1 MFGMIL
7 GAAGA
12 IPAAYQAWQA
22 WQTATTFA
30 TNVNTGVNLAVS
42 AGTSAA
48 MFATSTFVSYFG
60 VEAYKS
66 ISSAIHY
73 GIDNHA
79 KTDKT
84 NIDAVIAHSKH
95 PPHNAYDNN
104 MRARVF
110 IAGIVS
116 IIFQWIQYQGAV
128 AMRERTI
135 VGTTMQN
142 ASANM
147 KEVDKRRYQ
156 RHGIEV
162 GRQMMFLET
171 YQHHPYYRGDGSY
184 FDFKAGSLD
193 VSSIIL
199 RPILNA
205 LVGVSVQVENV
216 FFQTGNFDH
225 LHFLSNVFQSVG
237 LYEIIVHSLRRH
249 EWSLIQTALTTFLK
263 TPKQI
268 NARHRR

>member
-1 MFGMIL
+1 MFGTIV
-7 GAAGA
+7 GASGA
-12 IPAAYQAWQA
+12 IPAAYQVWQA
-22 WQTATTFA
+22 WRTATVVA
-30 TNVNTGVNLAVS
+30 ANVNNGVNLAVS

-66 ISSAIHY
+66 VSSAIHY
-73 GIDNHA
+73 GIYNHA
-79 KTDKT
+79 KTG
-84 NIDAVIAHSKH
+84 NAVIAHS
-95 PPHNAYDNN
+95 PPHIAAPRNAYDNSV
-104 MRARVF
+104 RARVF

-135 VGTTMQN
+135 IETTMQN
-142 ASANM
+142 ASTTM
-147 KEVDKRRYQ
+147 KDVDKRRFQ
-156 RHGIEV
+156 RHGIEA
-162 GRQMMFLET
+162 GRQPMFLET
-171 YQHHPYYRGDGSY
+171 YQAHPYYRGDGSY

-193 VSSIIL
+193 VSSVIL
-199 RPILNA
+199 RPILNV

-225 LHFLSNVFQSVG
+225 LHFLSNLFQSVG

-249 EWSLIQTALTTFLK
+249 DWSLIQSALTTFLK

>member
-1 MFGMIL
+1 MRKQSNIMFGMIL

-12 IPAAYQAWQA
+12 IPAAYHAWQA
-22 WQTATTFA
+22 WQAATAVAA
-30 TNVNTGVNLAVS
+30 TVNTAVS

-60 VEAYKS
+60 LEAYHS

-79 KTDKT
+79 KTGKT
-84 NIDAVIAHSKH
+84 AAVIVHSRVA
-95 PPHNAYDNN
+95 PPHNDN

-135 VGTTMQN
+135 IETTMQN

-147 KEVDKRRYQ
+147 RDVDKRRFHQ
-156 RHGIEV
+156 HGIEA
-162 GRQMMFLET
+162 GRHPMFLEA
-171 YQHHPYYRGDGSY
+171 YQAHPYYRGDGSY
-184 FDFKAGSLD
+184 FDFKAGTLD
-193 VSSIIL
+193 VSSVIL

-225 LHFLSNVFQSVG
+225 LHFLSKLFQSVG

-249 EWSLIQTALTTFLK
+249 EWSLIQSALTTFLK
-263 TPKQI
+263 TPNQI

>member
-1 MFGMIL
+1 MFGLLL
-7 GAAGA
+7 GAA
-12 IPAAYQAWQA
+12 PAAYQAWQA
-22 WQTATTFA
+22 WRTATLVA
-30 TNVNTGVNLAVS
+30 ANVNTGVNFAVS

-79 KTDKT
+79 KTGKT
-84 NIDAVIAHSKH
+84 AAVIVHSRAA
-95 PPHNAYDNN
+95 PPHNDN

-135 VGTTMQN
+135 IETTMQN

-147 KEVDKRRYQ
+147 RDVDKRRFHQ
-156 RHGIEV
+156 HGIEA
-162 GRQMMFLET
+162 GRHPMFLEA
-171 YQHHPYYRGDGSY
+171 YQAHPYYRGDGSY
-184 FDFKAGSLD
+184 FDFKAGRLD
-193 VSSIIL
+193 VSSVIL

-205 LVGVSVQVENV
+205 LVGVSVQFENV

-225 LHFLSNVFQSVG
+225 IHFLSNLFQSVG

-249 EWSLIQTALTTFLK
+249 EWSLIQSALTTFLK
-263 TPKQI
+263 APKQI